1 MKKMTM
7 FFVGISGVLVGALM
21 VIIAVLLTL
30 RYLDKKET
38 KKRQLEHKVK
48 EIEVLLLLNRK
59 IIEILEKRT
68 ILMDRYVSFDS
79 FDDCYITVDDYIY
92 LQSFAAQNNFY
103 LPNYFLEEFF
113 KQIATRRVILSPEET
128 VKIGGYAY
136 KGGRLIMEE
145 FSDKIEELIQERK
158 GQMKQY
164 SEEAIGFLLI
174 K

>member
-1 MKKMTM
+1 MTM